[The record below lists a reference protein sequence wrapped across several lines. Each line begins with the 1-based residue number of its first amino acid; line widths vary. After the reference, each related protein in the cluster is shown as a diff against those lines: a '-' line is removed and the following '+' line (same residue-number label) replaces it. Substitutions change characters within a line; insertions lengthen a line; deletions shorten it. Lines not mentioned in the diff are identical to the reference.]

1 MGPSADL
8 QPQLTRAMRED
19 WEVAEAM

>member
-8 QPQLTRAMRED
+8 QPQLTRAMGED